1 MAHLLGVLGF
11 AACGGGEKFIGD
23 GDPAACACSYDAIRQ
38 PWGQHVRPLTN
49 SRMCSA
55 NCAGNVGYGA
65 AQQINGL
72 LLFHKAHISTLSNNE
87 ASTVSVPTKISLAR
101 LTINVSRLTVTPIAA
116 KRSDGARRS
125 SQPDRIVNN

>member
-1 MAHLLGVLGF
+1 
-11 AACGGGEKFIGD
+11 
-23 GDPAACACSYDAIRQ
+23 
-38 PWGQHVRPLTN
+38 
-49 SRMCSA
+49 MCSA

-116 KRSDGARRS
+116 KRSDRVSGSAVTTDGS
-125 SQPDRIVNN
+125 LKITFLRINWCQLVTSWQLLNE